1 MSLFRTLST
10 KPWVAERGYVSES
23 HGFSPS
29 NARVFLSVFL
39 GVVSAIFALL
49 TAAYFIRIDY
59 ADWQSIPVP
68 ALLWLNTAILIL
80 SSGMLQW
87 ARNVAARGGT
97 ADGVRPGL
105 LAGGV
110 LAFAFLIGQYFVW
123 RQLESLGY
131 FVDSN
136 PSNSFFYLITGLHGL
151 HLAGG
156 LIAWLRASFRLW
168 RGADLARIR
177 MSVELCTVYWHF
189 LLLVWLVMFGLLL
202 VT

>member
-29 NARVFLSVFL
+29 TPKVFLSVFL
-39 GVVSAIFALL
+39 GVVSAVFALL
-49 TAAYFIRIDY
+49 TAAYFIRMAY

-87 ARNVAARGGT
+87 ARNTAARGGT

>member
-29 NARVFLSVFL
+29 TPKVFLSVFL
-39 GVVSAIFALL
+39 GVISAVFALL
-49 TAAYFIRIDY
+49 TAAYFIRMAY

-87 ARNVAARGGT
+87 ARNAAARGGT